1 MKKVFAIVTF
11 ALAALSASA
20 ELHFGWVSKDV
31 HHVPNVLP
39 AEIHASPDTIHAW
52 RGEKVSAEA
61 ALMSSDGL
69 DGALTVEMEGGDARY
84 MRYVVTDDQR
94 SCGDHNFKLTPWL
107 VADIIDIERT
117 MTPEAGR
124 LYPIWCS
131 IAIPAD
137 AQPGERNLT
146 LRVVDERGKT
156 VAELPL
162 VVKVSERVLP
172 EPKDWAFHL
181 DMWQQPYSVSRY
193 YGLERW
199 SDEHFEA
206 LKPYMRELAS
216 LGQKV
221 VSTVLFYEPWGV
233 QSEDK
238 FDPMVETVRRLDGS
252 WSFDYDIFD
261 RYVAM
266 MEECGISKQINC
278 YSMVPWDMSFRYF
291 DQLTGEYRTLDTP
304 TGTEEYNDL
313 WGAFLA
319 DFASHLRDRGWFDK
333 TCIAM
338 DERGLKSMM
347 DAYDLVKRTIPD
359 MKMALAGNRHEE
371 LVDKLHDYCI
381 PYGHS
386 FSAEELAARKAA
398 GRVTTVYTCC
408 TEAEPNILSNNN
420 PSDAA
425 WLPLY
430 AISKGFDGYL
440 HWSWINWNQTPL
452 EDTRFRLFSAG
463 DTYLFYPGPRSSI
476 RHERLREGIQMAE
489 KIRLLRESGVD
500 MAEVDAALNAS
511 GLTSAA
517 QVAAVRQAIEAISD

>member
-1 MKKVFAIVTF
+1 MAVAAV
-11 ALAALSASA
+11 ALTANA
-20 ELHFGWVSKDV
+20 ELKFGWVSKDV
-31 HHVPNVLP
+31 HHVPNALP
-39 AEIHASPDTIHAW
+39 AELTAGPDTISAW
-52 RGEKVSAEA
+52 RGERVAVEA
-61 ALMSSDGL
+61 ALMSTDGL
-69 DGALTVEMEGGDARY
+69 DGPLSVEMKGGDARF

-107 VADIIDIERT
+107 VADIIDIERCV
-117 MTPEAGR
+117 TPEAGR
-124 LYPIWCS
+124 LYPVWCS
-131 IAIPAD
+131 IDVPAD
-137 AQPGERNLT
+137 ARPGEMKTALKIK
-146 LRVVDERGKT
+146 DEKGKT
-156 VAELPL
+156 VGELPL
-162 VVKVSERVLP
+162 VVKISERVLT

-181 DMWQQPYSVSRY
+181 DLWQQPYSVSRY

-199 SDEHFEA
+199 SDVHIEA

-252 WSFDYDIFD
+252 WRFDYTIFD
-261 RYVAM
+261 RYVEM

-291 DQLTGEYRTLDTP
+291 DQLTGKYQTLDTP
-304 TGTEEYNDL
+304 TGTAAYDDL
-313 WGAFLA
+313 WAAFLT
-319 DFASHLRDRGWFDK
+319 DFARHLKEKGWFEK

-347 DAYDLVKRTIPD
+347 DAYDLVKRTVPD
-359 MKMALAGNRHEE
+359 MKMALAGNHHEE

-381 PYGHS
+381 PYGKS
-386 FSAEELAARKAA
+386 FTAEEMNSRKAA
-398 GRVTTVYTCC
+398 GRVTTMYTCC
-408 TEAEPNILSNNN
+408 TESEPNILSNNN

-430 AISKGFDGYL
+430 AIAKGFDGYL

-463 DTYLFYPGPRSSI
+463 DTYFMYPGPRTSI
-476 RHERLREGIQMAE
+476 RQERLREGIQMTE
-489 KIRLLRESGVD
+489 KIRLLRDSGAD
-500 MAEVDAALNAS
+500 MTEVDAALNAE
-511 GLTSAA
+511 GLTSAE
-517 QVAAVRQAIEAISD
+517 QVAAVRRAIERAE

>member
-1 MKKVFAIVTF
+1 MKKVFALGVM
-11 ALAALSASA
+11 ALAALSAAA
-20 ELHFGWVSKDV
+20 ELHFGWVSADV
-31 HHVPNVLP
+31 HHVPNALP
-39 AEIHASPDTIHAW
+39 ADLHAGADTVRAW
-52 RGEKVSAEA
+52 RGERVGVEA
-61 ALMSSDGL
+61 AIMSSDGL
-69 DGALTVEMEGGDARY
+69 DGPLTIDMEGGDARY
-84 MRYVVTDDQR
+84 MRYVITDDQR
-94 SCGDHNFKLTPWL
+94 ACGTHDFGLTPWL

-117 MTPEAGR
+117 ITPEAGR

-131 IAIPAD
+131 IKVPAD
-137 AQPGERNLT
+137 ARVGLKEMT
-146 LRVVDERGKT
+146 LRVSDSRGRA

-162 VVKVSERVLP
+162 VLDISERVLP

-181 DMWQQPYSVSRY
+181 DMWQQPYAVSRY

-199 SDEHFEA
+199 SDAHFEA

-216 LGQKV
+216 MGQKV

-238 FDPMVETVRRLDGS
+238 FDPMVETVRMLDGTWRFS
-252 WSFDYDIFD
+252 YDIFD
-261 RYVAM
+261 RYVEM
-266 MEECGISKQINC
+266 MAECGISKQINC

-291 DQLTGEYRTLDTP
+291 DQLTGKYQTLDTQ

-313 WGAFLA
+313 WGAFLT
-319 DFASHLRDRGWFDK
+319 DFAKHLRDKGWFDK

-338 DERGLKSMM
+338 DERGLKAMT
-347 DAYDLVKRTIPD
+347 DAYELVKRTVPD

-381 PYGHS
+381 PYGHA
-386 FSAEELAARKAA
+386 FTAEEMALRKAA
-398 GRVTTVYTCC
+398 GGVTTVYTCC

-430 AISKGFDGYL
+430 AIANGFDGYL

-463 DTYLFYPGPRSSI
+463 DTYLFYPGPRTSI
-476 RHERLREGIQMAE
+476 RQERLREGIQMAE
-489 KIRLLRESGVD
+489 KIRLLRESGAD
-500 MAEVDAALNAS
+500 MTEVDAALKAT
-511 GLTSAA
+511 GLTTAQ
-517 QVAAVRQAIEAISD
+517 QVAAVRKAIENAD